1 MQTLLPGDFL
11 CSTYPSLHTFLHSEF
26 SAKPLEHSTLPKLKR
41 IRKICTKI
49 SITNFV
55 IDSVDPL
62 AERKRFAT
70 AAAVRFDVP
79 LKLLDIY
86 LDRAHKSHLDKGNG
100 ISIIL
105 AKISYFG
112 LLAILLIPAVK
123 VTN

>member
-26 SAKPLEHSTLPKLKR
+26 SAKPFEHSTLPKLKR
-41 IRKICTKI
+41 NRKICTKI
-49 SITNFV
+49 SIKNFV
-55 IDSVDPL
+55 IDFVDPL

-70 AAAVRFDVP
+70 TAAVRFDVP

-86 LDRAHKSHLDKGNG
+86 LDRAHKFHLDKGNG

-105 AKISYFG
+105 AKIYYFRSIATLFNPCG
-112 LLAILLIPAVK
+112 
-123 VTN
+123 